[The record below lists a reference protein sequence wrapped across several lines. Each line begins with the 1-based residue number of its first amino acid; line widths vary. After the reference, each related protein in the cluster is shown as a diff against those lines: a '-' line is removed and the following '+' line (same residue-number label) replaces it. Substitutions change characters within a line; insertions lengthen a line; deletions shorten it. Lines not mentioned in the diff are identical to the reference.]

1 MSNVLSLAPRGVL
14 AVLLAGGE
22 GRGEELHVEEVVLP
36 DGAEHVLDHP
46 LGARAEQV
54 AELRGVRLW
63 GKQNSSTPTSPAA
76 PCYTACTQ
84 TTEVTKANNN
94 NKLLKRTCQCSHII

>member
-1 MSNVLSLAPRGVL
+1 M
-14 AVLLAGGE
+14 LLAGSE
-22 GRGEELHVEEVVLP
+22 GGGEELDVEEVVLA

-94 NKLLKRTCQCSHII
+94 NKLLKRTCWCSHII